1 MNNNK
6 RAPKLSNDELTA
18 LLSAERQDAL
28 AAVQATKLSEDR
40 ERALEYY
47 VGDVTMDIPDVD
59 GRSRAVSMDV
69 ADTVE
74 GLMPQLM
81 EIFCSSEE
89 VVKFEPVG
97 PEDVQAA
104 DQETDYVNHV
114 FMQKNP
120 GFMVLY
126 SMIKDALLSKVGVV
140 KVWWEQEEKEHRE
153 TYLDLDDDAFAMLAA
168 NPEVEIVEHSMR
180 PADADPDAD
189 GRDVGTQGLRS
200 ETDYPQGG
208 GNPGSAPNLND
219 TQSTS
224 APMGVDPNQAL
235 LTGALQASNVAGAKK
250 EHPEPAEPEEL
261 TGPMLHDVTIAVK
274 KTYGCAKVM
283 PVPPEE
289 FGITRHTRTI
299 AEAGYCFHEI
309 PRTVGILLDQGYD
322 EEALDKLPTFVNPPN
337 MEEISRDTVNETRRA
352 MGNEGL
358 NPANR
363 PVVIVEHYVRMN
375 YDGSG
380 PALYRV
386 TTGSRDTPILLTRDG
401 KPDIERIDFIP
412 FAAMTPVPITH
423 RFFGR
428 SVADLVMDIQ
438 RVKTALLR
446 ALLDNAYLANN
457 PRTEVSETHATTETL
472 DDLLVSRPGGIVRTK
487 MPGGLNILAHPDI
500 GANVFPL
507 LEYHDSVR
515 EWRTGVTRQGQGID
529 ANALQ
534 NQSATAVAQI
544 YSVAQA
550 KMKLVA
556 RIFAETGIRDLFS
569 LLHATIRKHGQEAQA
584 VRLRN
589 QWVAVDPRDWKE
601 RNDMTIQVGLGS
613 GGKAE
618 RLAHLMAM
626 INMQKEAIAG
636 GLGNLVTPTNLYN
649 SAKELV
655 KVLDLK
661 TVDPFFTD
669 PSTQPAPQAS
679 PDPKLLQI
687 QAQTQAEQA
696 RVQADAARQQLRTQ
710 ADIAFAEKRFELE
723 KQKLLLETE
732 LRIREHHMNM
742 AGKMADMPV
751 EPGQPHPLNAFSDL
765 ANAIRTAHA
774 PKRVRRMPDGS
785 WVSEPAQPAQ

>member
-6 RAPKLSNDELTA
+6 RAPRLSDDELTA

-140 KVWWEQEEKEHRE
+140 KVWWEQVEKDQRE

-168 NPEVEIVEHSMR
+168 DPEVEIVEHSMR
-180 PADADPDAD
+180 PAGVDDDAY
-189 GRDVGTQGLRS
+189 GRDVGTPDRGPGQAPGLRS
-200 ETDYPQGG
+200 EADYPQGG
-208 GNPGSAPNLND
+208 PSTGSGQANPGSAPNPGSSPGQALAD

-224 APMGVDPNQAL
+224 VPMGVDPNAAV
-235 LTGALQASNVAGAKK
+235 LTGSQQASDVAGAKK
-250 EHPEPAEPEEL
+250 AQPEPTEPEEL
-261 TGPMLHDVTIAVK
+261 TGPMLHDVTIAIK

-386 TTGSRDTPILLTRDG
+386 TTGSRDTPILLTREG
-401 KPDIERIDFIP
+401 EPDIERIDFIP

-438 RVKTALLR
+438 RVKTALVR

-500 GANVFPL
+500 GGHVFPL

-544 YSVAQA
+544 YSVAQG
-550 KMKLVA
+550 KMKLIA

-569 LLHATIRKHGQEAQA
+569 LLHAIIRKHGQEAET

-589 QWVAVDPRDWKE
+589 QWVTVDPRDWKE

-626 INMQKEAIAG
+626 IDMQKQAIGG
-636 GLGNLVTPTNLYN
+636 GLSNLVTPMNLYN

-669 PSTQPAPQAS
+669 PSTQPAPQAP
-679 PDPKLLQI
+679 PDPKL
-687 QAQTQAEQA
+687 
-696 RVQADAARQQLRTQ
+696 
-710 ADIAFAEKRFELE
+710 
-723 KQKLLLETE
+723 
-732 LRIREHHMNM
+732 
-742 AGKMADMPV
+742 
-751 EPGQPHPLNAFSDL
+751 EPGHASQAAGRRRAPADQDAGRHRVGGAQG
-765 ANAIRTAHA
+765 TA
-774 PKRVRRMPDGS
+774 RG
-785 WVSEPAQPAQ
+785 AQGDFGGRAEAHRHDS

>member
-1 MNNNK
+1 
-6 RAPKLSNDELTA
+6 
-18 LLSAERQDAL
+18 
-28 AAVQATKLSEDR
+28 
-40 ERALEYY
+40 
-47 VGDVTMDIPDVD
+47 
-59 GRSRAVSMDV
+59 
-69 ADTVE
+69 
-74 GLMPQLM
+74 
-81 EIFCSSEE
+81 
-89 VVKFEPVG
+89 
-97 PEDVQAA
+97 
-104 DQETDYVNHV
+104 
-114 FMQKNP
+114 
-120 GFMVLY
+120 
-126 SMIKDALLSKVGVV
+126 MIKDALLSKVGVV
-140 KVWWEQEEKEHRE
+140 KVWWEEEEKEHRE
-153 TYLDLDDDAFAMLAA
+153 TYLDLNDDAFAMLAA

-180 PADADPDAD
+180 SAGEDD
-189 GRDVGTQGLRS
+189 GREAGTQGLRS
-200 ETDYPQGG
+200 EADYPQGG
-208 GNPGSAPNLND
+208 GNPGSAPNLSD
-219 TQSTS
+219 VQSTS
-224 APMGVDPNQAL
+224 APMGVDPNAAM
-235 LTGALQASNVAGAKK
+235 LTGGAQAAERVASK
-250 EHPEPAEPEEL
+250 PEPEEPDEPM
-261 TGPMLHDVTIAVK
+261 GPRLHDVTIAIR

-386 TTGSRDTPILLTRDG
+386 TTGSRDTPILLTREG
-401 KPDIERIDFIP
+401 EPDIERIDFIP

-438 RVKTALLR
+438 RVKTALVR

-500 GANVFPL
+500 GGHVFPL

-550 KMKLVA
+550 KMKLIA

-569 LLHATIRKHGQEAQA
+569 LLHAIICKPSQEAET

-589 QWVAVDPRDWKE
+589 QWVTVDPRDWKE

-626 INMQKEAIAG
+626 VNMQKEAIGG
-636 GLGNLVTPTNLYN
+636 GLTNLVTPMNLYN

-655 KVLDLK
+655 KVLGLK

-669 PSTQPAPQAS
+669 PSTQPAPQAP
-679 PDPKLLQI
+679 PDPKLLQM
-687 QAQTQAEQA
+687 QAQSQATQAKL
-696 RVQADAARQQLRTQ
+696 QADVAHQQIKTQ
-710 ADIAFAEKRFELE
+710 ADIALAERKAQLE
-723 KQKLLLETE
+723 EHKALLEAE
-732 LRIREHHMNM
+732 LKRMETIQQLAIRQHAHAMNM
-742 AGKMADMPV
+742 AA
-751 EPGQPHPLNAFSDL
+751 
-765 ANAIRTAHA
+765 R
-774 PKRVRRMPDGS
+774 
-785 WVSEPAQPAQ
+785 AQ